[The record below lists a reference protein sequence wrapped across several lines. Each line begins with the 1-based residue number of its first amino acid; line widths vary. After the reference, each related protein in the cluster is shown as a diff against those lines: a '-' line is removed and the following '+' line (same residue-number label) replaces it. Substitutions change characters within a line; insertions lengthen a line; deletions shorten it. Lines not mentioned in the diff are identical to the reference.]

1 MGDKIVISN
10 IEFLYGRLFQID
22 LYNEKKDEYYRVF
35 AEKEELYNMLNSAIA
50 KGGD

>member
-22 LYNEKKDEYYRVF
+22 LYNEKKRRILSGVCR
-35 AEKEELYNMLNSAIA
+35 
-50 KGGD
+50 KGRAL

>member
-22 LYNEKKDEYYRVF
+22 LHNESKRILSDICRKRRT
-35 AEKEELYNMLNSAIA
+35 L
-50 KGGD
+50 